1 MRIKSDFALR
11 QVAGTW
17 VVLPFGSEIVN
28 FNGMLKLNE
37 SSALLW
43 KELERGADRQSLV
56 SALTSEYD
64 VDVAT
69 AAADVDAFLKKLEQI
84 GCLTE

>member
-17 VVLPFGSEIVN
+17 VVLPFGTEIVN

-37 SSALLW
+37 SSVLLW
-43 KELERGADRQSLV
+43 KILEQGADRDALIA
-56 SALTSEYD
+56 ALTSEYD
-64 VDVAT
+64 VDAET
-69 AAADVDAFLKKLEQI
+69 AGTDVDAFVEKLRNI
-84 GCLTE
+84 GCLEG

>member
-37 SSALLW
+37 SSVLLW
-43 KELERGADRQSLV
+43 KELEQGADRQSLV